1 MTVVS
6 RRRAG
11 LRRMRLAGA
20 VLALS
25 LCAIAGAL
33 PAHAQAIDQ
42 TTAGTQAIPAPTPSI
57 FPTPTPSSQT
67 CLFGCTSQSQ
77 ACQNTCVVTS
87 GGTTVI
93 PSITIVGT
101 TTSPLACT
109 ANCST
114 QLTACQR
121 NCNLGP

>member
-1 MTVVS
+1 MSVVS
-6 RRRAG
+6 RRRSG
-11 LRRMRLAGA
+11 LRRMCPTAG
-20 VLALS
+20 VLLALS
-25 LCAIAGAL
+25 WFAISPL

-42 TTAGTQAIPAPTPSI
+42 TTAGTQATSAPTPSI

-67 CLFGCTSQSQ
+67 CLFGCTSQVQ

-87 GGTTVI
+87 AGTTVI
-93 PSITIVGT
+93 PSMTIVGT
-101 TTSPLACT
+101 TSNPQACQS
-109 ANCST
+109 NCST